1 MRPSLS
7 LRVRPRATA
16 RPRLAASVWRITP
29 CRLVATFALSIGTA
43 GALHAQSGGVFAITK
58 STVDS
63 GAGASSAVPYGLRYT
78 IGQPDA
84 GYASGGVFAVR
95 GGFWG
100 SRSNPPTDSIF
111 SHGFE

>member
-1 MRPSLS
+1 MSCAPGPSRGRAAS
-7 LRVRPRATA
+7 AIPRAWRGRWRA
-16 RPRLAASVWRITP
+16 AGLAAGA
-29 CRLVATFALSIGTA
+29 LALLGVAADV
-43 GALHAQSGGVFAITK
+43 LHAQSGGSFAITR

-63 GAGASSAVPYGLRYT
+63 GAGASNAAPYGVRWT
-78 IGQPDA
+78 SGQPDA

-111 SHGFE
+111 DHGFE